1 MGSRSL
7 VTAELTSP
15 SVQESSSLRHF
26 SMFESPKMQRAGQRP
41 VSWVNIPITRT
52 VNNIMANVVEELQQQ
67 QQQQPQH
74 HQSPKR
80 VRWSEELTQVRD
92 ISPRYKASPFRFI
105 SPNRNN
111 NNSENRSAS
120 PSRSSSVS
128 RSSSS
133 SSSSRP
139 SKSSITSTT
148 QLHCS
153 PQLQKVVFR
162 AVNNN
167 ESNSNNYW
175 GSPSKT
181 DSWRLNDN
189 NNDSSWRPDRSH
201 LSLNIRPTF
210 V

>member
-1 MGSRSL
+1 
-7 VTAELTSP
+7 
-15 SVQESSSLRHF
+15 
-26 SMFESPKMQRAGQRP
+26 MFESPKMQRAVQRP

-67 QQQQPQH
+67 QQQPQH

-80 VRWSEELTQVRD
+80 VRWSQELTQVRD

-105 SPNRNN
+105 SPNR
-111 NNSENRSAS
+111 SQRSAS

-128 RSSSS
+128 RSSS

-167 ESNSNNYW
+167 ENNNSNNNNYW
-175 GSPSKT
+175 GTPSKT
-181 DSWRLNDN
+181 DSWRLNN

-201 LSLNIRPTF
+201 LSLNIRPSF

>member
-1 MGSRSL
+1 
-7 VTAELTSP
+7 
-15 SVQESSSLRHF
+15 
-26 SMFESPKMQRAGQRP
+26 
-41 VSWVNIPITRT
+41 
-52 VNNIMANVVEELQQQ
+52 MANVVEELQQ

-80 VRWSEELTQVRD
+80 VRWSQELTQVRD

-105 SPNRNN
+105 SPNR
-111 NNSENRSAS
+111 SQRSAS
-120 PSRSSSVS
+120 PSRSSSG
-128 RSSSS
+128 
-133 SSSSRP
+133 P

-167 ESNSNNYW
+167 ENNNSNNNNYW

-181 DSWRLNDN
+181 DSWRLNN
-189 NNDSSWRPDRSH
+189 NNDRNWRPDRSH
-201 LSLNIRPTF
+201 LSLNIRPSF

>member
-1 MGSRSL
+1 MG
-7 VTAELTSP
+7 
-15 SVQESSSLRHF
+15 
-26 SMFESPKMQRAGQRP
+26 
-41 VSWVNIPITRT
+41 
-52 VNNIMANVVEELQQQ
+52 
-67 QQQQPQH
+67 QPQH

-105 SPNRNN
+105 SPNRKNN
-111 NNSENRSAS
+111 NRNRSA
-120 PSRSSSVS
+120 
-128 RSSSS
+128 

-139 SKSSITSTT
+139 SKSIITSTT

-167 ESNSNNYW
+167 ESNNNYW
-175 GSPSKT
+175 GPPSKT
-181 DSWRLNDN
+181 DSWRLNNN